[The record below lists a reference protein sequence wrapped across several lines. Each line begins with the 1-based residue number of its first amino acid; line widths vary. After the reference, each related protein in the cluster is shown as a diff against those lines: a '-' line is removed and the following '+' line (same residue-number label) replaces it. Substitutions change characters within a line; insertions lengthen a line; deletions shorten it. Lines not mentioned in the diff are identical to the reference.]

1 MENNDGVACKDKYHF
16 AIVYNAYTN
25 VAYGD
30 CTFLSGC
37 YNWDTCPYIHY
48 TRVPA
53 INPKTFADMIKLPKQ
68 LEQAMTY
75 KYGNVEEAVRE
86 IASEVKDGREYPA
99 QWINTDI
106 MKFNFRVIGRYDVIM
121 IDPPWS
127 IHMKLPYQQ
136 LSDNDIG
143 NLPIGRLQDCGII
156 FLWVT
161 GRVHNKGIQFLKD
174 WGYKYVDQITWVKVN
189 QINATIATGR
199 TGHWL
204 NHCKETCLVG
214 IKGSPKANFML
225 DKNSIVEEVRGTS
238 QKPDAIYGIIER
250 MMGPAARKLELF
262 GRVHNL
268 RAGWLTIGNQ
278 LPGVNLVEPI
288 LKRRYQRYL

>member
-1 MENNDGVACKDKYHF
+1 MQKVCLEAPAELPCQHVTVDKCMENNDGVACKDKYHF

-121 IDPPWS
+121 IDRKCFPS
-127 IHMKLPYQQ
+127 RERY
-136 LSDNDIG
+136 S
-143 NLPIGRLQDCGII
+143 
-156 FLWVT
+156 
-161 GRVHNKGIQFLKD
+161 
-174 WGYKYVDQITWVKVN
+174 
-189 QINATIATGR
+189 
-199 TGHWL
+199 
-204 NHCKETCLVG
+204 
-214 IKGSPKANFML
+214 ML
-225 DKNSIVEEVRGTS
+225 TVPSSVEHPHEA
-238 QKPDAIYGIIER
+238 AIPTAIRQRHRESSYR
-250 MMGPAARKLELF
+250 SAAR
-262 GRVHNL
+262 L
-268 RAGWLTIGNQ
+268 RHY
-278 LPGVNLVEPI
+278 LPVGHRSCPQQGHSVS
-288 LKRRYQRYL
+288 